1 MIFKITV
8 ICSLL
13 NIVHSVSRHPILIIV
28 SYDAFRYNF
37 FETKLVPNMERLKK
51 VGTYADYLINV
62 FPTKTFPNHHSI
74 ATGLYTETHGI
85 VGNSYFD
92 TTSRTIKRLG
102 SEMFS
107 YNKDIIPIWKWNED
121 QGNDR
126 YSASMMWPGAIF
138 PYQGKNITHIQG
150 FDPNMDWFQRADMII
165 SWLMNPDKPANLV
178 MFYVEEPD
186 THGHA
191 YGPNAPEIKEL
202 LQKLD
207 NLTAYLEDQLDKYNL
222 AERTNVIH
230 MSDHGLVGVTPP
242 YFINMTQYMKYGTY
256 DMAGASP
263 CLQIYP
269 KEGHE
274 QEIYDALKA
283 GSLKNGHFKVYQKK
297 NYPKQWHYKKCTRS
311 PPILVMADVGYALDD
326 YIKGAPEYAEKYNFT
341 LTNSSE
347 FGVHGYDYN
356 VSDMHP
362 FFMARGPKIKKQH
375 KVAPFHTVDL
385 FNLFTQ
391 ILEIP
396 PLPNNGS
403 MGNIVDI
410 LNDKQGRYSIGSI
423 LMVTDVINN
432 FEEVADVL
440 GHDILKIA
448 HFVSRGP
455 HRSRLSKPSLLGIL
469 YLIKEEIN
477 TLVRGGVLVA
487 LLFISVAATI
497 ALIIIKR
504 QQTITT
510 AAALNKRF
518 PQTFHHNIVEAQ
530 HLLEPEDA

>member
-1 MIFKITV
+1 
-8 ICSLL
+8 
-13 NIVHSVSRHPILIIV
+13 
-28 SYDAFRYNF
+28 
-37 FETKLVPNMERLKK
+37 
-51 VGTYADYLINV
+51 
-62 FPTKTFPNHHSI
+62 
-74 ATGLYTETHGI
+74 
-85 VGNSYFD
+85 
-92 TTSRTIKRLG
+92 
-102 SEMFS
+102 
-107 YNKDIIPIWKWNED
+107 
-121 QGNDR
+121 
-126 YSASMMWPGAIF
+126 
-138 PYQGKNITHIQG
+138 
-150 FDPNMDWFQRADMII
+150 
-165 SWLMNPDKPANLV
+165 
-178 MFYVEEPD
+178 
-186 THGHA
+186 
-191 YGPNAPEIKEL
+191 
-202 LQKLD
+202 
-207 NLTAYLEDQLDKYNL
+207 
-222 AERTNVIH
+222 

-256 DMAGASP
+256 DMAGGSP

-423 LMVTDVINN
+423 LMVTV
-432 FEEVADVL
+432 
-440 GHDILKIA
+440 
-448 HFVSRGP
+448 
-455 HRSRLSKPSLLGIL
+455 
-469 YLIKEEIN
+469 
-477 TLVRGGVLVA
+477 GGVLVA